1 MKKPYYSMTKMRPKL
16 MSTFYQ
22 WETYKEF
29 QAKVDFD
36 EQFKNLIFSNMKNQP
51 VHAIDKDFKFW
62 HPEFLFK

>member
-22 WETYKEF
+22 WETFKEI

-36 EQFKNLIFSNMKNQP
+36 E
-51 VHAIDKDFKFW
+51 
-62 HPEFLFK
+62 